1 MNLVCNMYPTKVQEY
16 HTDSILFSHVGELM
30 KDNGLY
36 PYMNRGEYKG
46 NILDI
51 SESGYYMYSTPLE
64 NKPDGFSSYGFIEY
78 AYQDSFAVV
87 KLWDSIYNKVAY
99 RIKTNL
105 GWSGEWIII
114 N

>member
-1 MNLVCNMYPTKVQEY
+1 MIQKKK
-16 HTDSILFSHVGELM
+16 FSDAIAANISVVGELM

-87 KLWDSIYNKVAY
+87 KLWDSIYNKFAY
-99 RIKTNL
+99 QIKTNF